1 MENLEHF
8 SGIIV
13 HNGNHGVLGIQVTD
27 YLSFSGVLICG
38 QVILPVLNQLPRH
51 PLLQS
56 LPLTDICELKINT
69 CGLGVWL
76 GGCALLSFLPV
87 GDV

>member
-1 MENLEHF
+1 M
-8 SGIIV
+8 
-13 HNGNHGVLGIQVTD
+13 TD